1 LEFKYPNDDS
11 VIPKS
16 SPIIVTA
23 DKNLLFNA
31 IKRVLPMANDSS
43 NLIEMDFS
51 NGQVVVSAKDI
62 DFSKSAS
69 ETVSCDCDTELKIGF
84 KGSTLVEIIR
94 NINDENVIIELND
107 PSRAG
112 VFYSALE
119 LPRDEYL
126 SLCMPML
133 IQ

>member
-1 LEFKYPNDDS
+1 MLG
-11 VIPKS
+11 
-16 SPIIVTA
+16 
-23 DKNLLFNA
+23 
-31 IKRVLPMANDSS
+31 
-43 NLIEMDFS
+43 EMDLAQG
-51 NGQVVVSAKDI
+51 NVRINAKDI

-69 ETVSCDCDTELKIGF
+69 ETITCDCDTEIKIGF
-84 KGSTLVEIIR
+84 KGFTLIEIMR
-94 NINDENVIIELND
+94 NINDENVIIELED

-112 VFYSALE
+112 VFYSASE